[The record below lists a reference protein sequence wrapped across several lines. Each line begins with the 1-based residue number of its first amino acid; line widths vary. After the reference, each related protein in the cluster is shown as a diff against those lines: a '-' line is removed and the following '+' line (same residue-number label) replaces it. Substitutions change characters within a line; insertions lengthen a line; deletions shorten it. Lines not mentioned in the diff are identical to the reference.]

1 MIQTVELTTFRL
13 KKRSCE
19 EFINANSGIDAG
31 LIQQEE
37 FISRRIAERDD
48 GAILDIYFRSWF
60 TSGVD
65 DCRNL

>member
-13 KKRSCE
+13 KKHSCE
-19 EFINANSGIDAG
+19 EFINANSGTDAW

-48 GAILDIYFRSWF
+48 GTILDIHFRSW
-60 TSGVD
+60 V
-65 DCRNL
+65 RVRRR